1 MARGLNECRFIGN
14 VGQDPEVRFTP
25 GGAPVANLSLAVSEK
40 WRDKQSGQVQEKT
53 EWVRLVAFNK
63 TAEIIQQYVT
73 KGSKLHVS
81 GKMQTRKWQDQNGQ
95 DKYSTEIIIN
105 DMIMLDSKSQNGQ
118 QNQAPQGG
126 YSNQPQ
132 GGYANGQQGGYPPQ
146 NQNPPQNQ
154 RPPQNQATQG
164 QQNAPQN
171 NYGAPDPGNFD
182 DFDDEIP
189 F

>member
-25 GGAPVANLSLAVSEK
+25 GGTPVANLSLAVSEK

-105 DMIMLDSKSQNGQ
+105 DMIMLDGKPQGGQ
-118 QNQAPQGG
+118 QAPQAG
-126 YSNQPQ
+126 YQQP
-132 GGYANGQQGGYPPQ
+132 QGGYPPQ
-146 NQNPPQNQ
+146 GQQ
-154 RPPQNQATQG
+154 RPPQQPTNSG
-164 QQNAPQN
+164 
-171 NYGAPDPGNFD
+171 YGAPPQGQGLPPNHPGNFD

-189 F
+189 FS

>member
-25 GGAPVANLSLAVSEK
+25 GGTPVANLSLAVSEK

-118 QNQAPQGG
+118 QNQAAQGG
-126 YSNQPQ
+126 Y
-132 GGYANGQQGGYPPQ
+132 
-146 NQNPPQNQ
+146 PPQNQ
-154 RPPQNQATQG
+154 RPPQNRPPQNQAPQG
-164 QQNAPQN
+164 QQHAPQS

-182 DFDDEIP
+182 DFSDEIP